1 MTTTNR
7 NYPTRVR
14 MMFQNKVGNIA
25 LDQIPTVD
33 KKRIIKVA
41 GALSNKETS
50 EVKKILKQ
58 SYVD

>member
-1 MTTTNR
+1 
-7 NYPTRVR
+7 